1 METVEADF
9 ECTIILHT
17 CMAEVGTKMANRCT
31 EDPRGTTY
39 ARKKVVMYTNFSNEA
54 QKMYSNAR
62 ADAHKLTNKQNKS
75 FRLYAIRLT
84 WIASDRDWIGFM
96 EDITLYTTYFRGC

>member
-17 CMAEVGTKMANRCT
+17 HMAEVWTKMANRCI
-31 EDPRGTTY
+31 EDPRGAAY

-62 ADAHKLTNKQNKS
+62 ADADKLTDKQNKS
-75 FRLYAIRLT
+75 FRLYTICLT
-84 WIASDRDWIGFM
+84 WIASDRDWIGL
-96 EDITLYTTYFRGC
+96 DLRRI

>member
-1 METVEADF
+1 MEADF

-17 CMAEVGTKMANRCT
+17 HMAEVWTKMANRCI
-31 EDPRGTTY
+31 EDPRGAAY

-62 ADAHKLTNKQNKS
+62 ADADKLTDKQNKS
-75 FRLYAIRLT
+75 FRLYTICLT
-84 WIASDRDWIGFM
+84 WIASDRDWIGL
-96 EDITLYTTYFRGC
+96 DLRRI